1 MEIQIQTLKKNYGR
15 KAALDS
21 ISLTIGNGMFG
32 LLGRNGAGKTT
43 LMQILSTLREPDSGS
58 VTFDG
63 IPLSDTRNVRPLIG
77 YLPQEFSLYP
87 DMPVLEIM
95 RYLAALSDLPMEVQ
109 RQRIPDLLQRVN
121 LWEDRGKKVRKL
133 SGGMK
138 RRLGIAQ
145 ALLHDPQVL
154 IADEPT
160 VGLDPQERLRFY
172 ALLNEF
178 SSNRIVIVSAK
189 SAGLLPLS
197 RLRTVRDGFPSYSSS
212 ISSRFCAAFQK
223 NSLTMFVDIGHIWRL
238 VLASHGFRNFIEN
251 LPFIADF
258 HGQAAVIAASI
269 LISPNLFEFPGQPLH
284 SILKFALGK
293 IFGVQIRVCV
303 HSYFCMSDN
312 GDLTQPHKL
321 HIIG

>member
-1 MEIQIQTLKKNYGR
+1 MEIKIQALKKNYGQ
-15 KAALDS
+15 KTALDN
-21 ISLTIGNGMFG
+21 ISLTIENGMFG

-43 LMQILSTLREPDSGS
+43 MMQILSTLREPASGT
-58 VTFDG
+58 VTFNG
-63 IPLSDTRNVRPLIG
+63 IPLEDTRKIRPLIG

-87 DMPVLEIM
+87 DMSVLEIM
-95 RYLAALSDLPMEVQ
+95 RYLAALSNLPMEVQ

-178 SSNRIVIVSAK
+178 SSNRIVIVSSHIVSDIETVCEKVAVLDAGKLLFTGTVEDLAQTAAGKVYELTVPK
-189 SAGLLPLS
+189 SRQVSIQNEYCILS
-197 RLRTVRDGFPSYSSS
+197 S
-212 ISSRFCAAFQK
+212 Q
-223 NSLTMFVDIGHIWRL
+223 GH
-238 VLASHGFRNFIEN
+238 LA
-251 LPFIADF
+251 D
-258 HGQAAVIAASI
+258 V
-269 LISPNLFEFPGQPLH
+269 
-284 SILKFALGK
+284 K
-293 IFGVQIRVCV
+293 IRVL
-303 HSYFCMSDN
+303 HDN
-312 GDLTQPHKL
+312 VPTVGDPVTCEATVEDGYMEMLRQLERGVKK
-321 HIIG
+321 

>member
-1 MEIQIQTLKKNYGR
+1 MEIQIQALKKNYGQ
-15 KAALDS
+15 KAALDN
-21 ISLTIGNGMFG
+21 ISLTIENGMFG

-43 LMQILSTLREPDSGS
+43 LMQILSTLREPASGT
-58 VTFDG
+58 VTFNG
-63 IPLSDTRNVRPLIG
+63 IPLEDTRKIRPLIG

-87 DMPVLEIM
+87 DMSVLEIM
-95 RYLAALSDLPMEVQ
+95 RYLAALSNLPMEVQ

-178 SSNRIVIVSAK
+178 SSNRIVIVSSHIVSDIETVCEKVAVLDAGKLLFTGTVEDLAQTAAGKVYELTVPK
-189 SAGLLPLS
+189 SRQVSIQNEYCILS
-197 RLRTVRDGFPSYSSS
+197 S
-212 ISSRFCAAFQK
+212 Q
-223 NSLTMFVDIGHIWRL
+223 GH
-238 VLASHGFRNFIEN
+238 LA
-251 LPFIADF
+251 D
-258 HGQAAVIAASI
+258 V
-269 LISPNLFEFPGQPLH
+269 
-284 SILKFALGK
+284 K
-293 IFGVQIRVCV
+293 IRVL
-303 HSYFCMSDN
+303 HDN
-312 GDLTQPHKL
+312 VPTVGDPVTCEATVEDGYMEMLRQLERGVKK
-321 HIIG
+321 

>member
-1 MEIQIQTLKKNYGR
+1 MEIQIQALKKNYGQ
-15 KAALDS
+15 KAVLDN

-43 LMQILSTLREPDSGS
+43 LMQILSTLREPTSGT
-58 VTFDG
+58 VTFNE
-63 IPLSDTRNVRPLIG
+63 IPLEDTRKIRSLIG

-87 DMPVLEIM
+87 DMSVLEIM

-178 SSNRIVIVSAK
+178 SSNRIVIVSSHIVSDIETVCEKVAVLDAGKLLFTGTVEDLAQTAEGKVYELTVPK
-189 SAGLLPLS
+189 S
-197 RLRTVRDGFPSYSSS
+197 R
-212 ISSRFCAAFQK
+212 Q
-223 NSLTMFVDIGHIWRL
+223 
-238 VLASHGFRNFIEN
+238 
-251 LPFIADF
+251 
-258 HGQAAVIAASI
+258 ASI
-269 LISPNLFEFPGQPLH
+269 QNQYCVLSSQGHLADV
-284 SILKFALGK
+284 K
-293 IFGVQIRVCV
+293 IRVLHDSV
-303 HSYFCMSDN
+303 PAA
-312 GDLTQPHKL
+312 GDPVTCEATVEDGYMEMLRQLEQGVKK
-321 HIIG
+321 

>member
-1 MEIQIQTLKKNYGR
+1 MEIQIQALKKNYGQ
-15 KAALDS
+15 KTALDN
-21 ISLTIGNGMFG
+21 ISLTIENGMFG

-43 LMQILSTLREPDSGS
+43 LMQILSTLREPTSGT
-58 VTFDG
+58 VTFNG
-63 IPLSDTRNVRPLIG
+63 IPLEDTRKIRPLIG

-87 DMPVLEIM
+87 DMSVLEIM
-95 RYLAALSDLPMEVQ
+95 RYLAALSNLPMEVQ

-178 SSNRIVIVSAK
+178 SSNRIVIVSSHIVSDIETVCEKVAVLDAGKLLFTGTVEDLAQTAAGKVYELTVPK
-189 SAGLLPLS
+189 SRQVSIQNEYCILS
-197 RLRTVRDGFPSYSSS
+197 S
-212 ISSRFCAAFQK
+212 Q
-223 NSLTMFVDIGHIWRL
+223 GH
-238 VLASHGFRNFIEN
+238 LA
-251 LPFIADF
+251 D
-258 HGQAAVIAASI
+258 V
-269 LISPNLFEFPGQPLH
+269 
-284 SILKFALGK
+284 K
-293 IFGVQIRVCV
+293 IRVL
-303 HSYFCMSDN
+303 HDN
-312 GDLTQPHKL
+312 VPTVGDPVTCEATVEDGYMEMLRQLERGVKK
-321 HIIG
+321 

>member
-1 MEIQIQTLKKNYGR
+1 MEIQIQALKKNYGQ
-15 KAALDS
+15 KAALDN

-43 LMQILSTLREPDSGS
+43 LMQILSTLREPTSGT
-58 VTFDG
+58 VTFNE
-63 IPLSDTRNVRPLIG
+63 IPLEDTRKIRSLIG

-87 DMPVLEIM
+87 DMSVLEIM
-95 RYLAALSDLPMEVQ
+95 RYLAALPDLPMEVQ

-178 SSNRIVIVSAK
+178 SSNRIVIVSSHIVSDIETVCEKVAVLDAGKLLFTGTVEDLAQTAEGKVYELTVPK
-189 SAGLLPLS
+189 S
-197 RLRTVRDGFPSYSSS
+197 R
-212 ISSRFCAAFQK
+212 Q
-223 NSLTMFVDIGHIWRL
+223 
-238 VLASHGFRNFIEN
+238 
-251 LPFIADF
+251 
-258 HGQAAVIAASI
+258 ASI
-269 LISPNLFEFPGQPLH
+269 QNQYCVLSSQGHLADV
-284 SILKFALGK
+284 K
-293 IFGVQIRVCV
+293 IRVLHDSV
-303 HSYFCMSDN
+303 PAV
-312 GDLTQPHKL
+312 GDPVTCEATVEDGYMEMLRQLEQGVKK
-321 HIIG
+321 

>member
-1 MEIQIQTLKKNYGR
+1 MEIQIQALKKNYGR
-15 KAALDS
+15 KVALDN
-21 ISLTIGNGMFG
+21 ITLTIENGMFG

-43 LMQILSTLREPDSGS
+43 LMQILSTLREPTSGT
-58 VTFDG
+58 VTFDKT
-63 IPLSDTRNVRPLIG
+63 PQRDTRKVRPLIG

-87 DMPVLEIM
+87 DMSVLEIM
-95 RYLAALSDLPMEVQ
+95 RYLAALSNLPAEVQ

-178 SSNRIVIVSAK
+178 SSNRIVIVSSHIVSDIETVCEKVAVLDAGKLLFNGAVEDLAQTAAGKVYELTVPK
-189 SAGLLPLS
+189 S
-197 RLRTVRDGFPSYSSS
+197 R
-212 ISSRFCAAFQK
+212 Q
-223 NSLTMFVDIGHIWRL
+223 
-238 VLASHGFRNFIEN
+238 
-251 LPFIADF
+251 
-258 HGQAAVIAASI
+258 ASI
-269 LISPNLFEFPGQPLH
+269 QNQYCVLSSQGHLADV
-284 SILKFALGK
+284 K
-293 IFGVQIRVCV
+293 IRV
-303 HSYFCMSDN
+303 
-312 GDLTQPHKL
+312 L
-321 HIIG
+321 HDSVPTVGNPVTCEATVEDGYMEMLRQLEQGVKK

>member
-1 MEIQIQTLKKNYGR
+1 MEIQIQALKKNYGQ
-15 KAALDS
+15 KAVLDN

-43 LMQILSTLREPDSGS
+43 LMQILSTLREPTSGT
-58 VTFDG
+58 VTFNE
-63 IPLSDTRNVRPLIG
+63 IPLEDTRKIRSLIG

-87 DMPVLEIM
+87 DMSVLEIM

-178 SSNRIVIVSAK
+178 SSNRIVIVSSHIVSDIETVCEKVAVLDAGKLLFTGTVEDLAQTAEGKVYELTVPK
-189 SAGLLPLS
+189 S
-197 RLRTVRDGFPSYSSS
+197 R
-212 ISSRFCAAFQK
+212 Q
-223 NSLTMFVDIGHIWRL
+223 
-238 VLASHGFRNFIEN
+238 
-251 LPFIADF
+251 
-258 HGQAAVIAASI
+258 ASI
-269 LISPNLFEFPGQPLH
+269 QNQYCVLSSQGHLADV
-284 SILKFALGK
+284 K
-293 IFGVQIRVCV
+293 IRVLHDSV
-303 HSYFCMSDN
+303 PAV
-312 GDLTQPHKL
+312 GDPVTCEATVEDGYMEMLRQLEQGVKK
-321 HIIG
+321 

>member
-1 MEIQIQTLKKNYGR
+1 MEIQIQALKKNYGQ
-15 KAALDS
+15 KAALDN

-43 LMQILSTLREPDSGS
+43 LMQILSTLREPTSGT
-58 VTFDG
+58 VTFNE
-63 IPLSDTRNVRPLIG
+63 IPLEDIRKIRSLIG

-87 DMPVLEIM
+87 DMSVLEIM

-178 SSNRIVIVSAK
+178 SSNRIVIVSSHIVSDIETVCEKVAVLDAGKLLFTGTVEDLAQTAEGKVYELTVPK
-189 SAGLLPLS
+189 S
-197 RLRTVRDGFPSYSSS
+197 R
-212 ISSRFCAAFQK
+212 Q
-223 NSLTMFVDIGHIWRL
+223 
-238 VLASHGFRNFIEN
+238 
-251 LPFIADF
+251 
-258 HGQAAVIAASI
+258 ASI
-269 LISPNLFEFPGQPLH
+269 QNQYCVLSSQGHLADV
-284 SILKFALGK
+284 K
-293 IFGVQIRVCV
+293 IRVLHDSV
-303 HSYFCMSDN
+303 PAV
-312 GDLTQPHKL
+312 GDPVTCEATVEDGYMEMLRQLEQGVKK
-321 HIIG
+321 

>member
-1 MEIQIQTLKKNYGR
+1 MEIQIQALKKRYGQ
-15 KAALDS
+15 KVALDN

-43 LMQILSTLREPDSGS
+43 LMQILSTLREPTSGKI
-58 VTFDG
+58 TFDN
-63 IPLSDTRNVRPLIG
+63 IPLEDTRQVRPLIG

-87 DMPVLEIM
+87 DMSVVEIM
-95 RYLAALSDLPMEVQ
+95 RYLAALSDLPAEVQ
-109 RQRIPDLLQRVN
+109 HQRIPDLLQRVN

-178 SSNRIVIVSAK
+178 SGNRIVIVSSHIVSDIETVCEKVAVLDAGKLLFSGAVEDLAQMAAGKVYELTVPK
-189 SAGLLPLS
+189 S
-197 RLRTVRDGFPSYSSS
+197 R
-212 ISSRFCAAFQK
+212 
-223 NSLTMFVDIGHIWRL
+223 
-238 VLASHGFRNFIEN
+238 
-251 LPFIADF
+251 
-258 HGQAAVIAASI
+258 QAAIQNEYRVLSSQGHLADV
-269 LISPNLFEFPGQPLH
+269 
-284 SILKFALGK
+284 K
-293 IFGVQIRVCV
+293 IRV
-303 HSYFCMSDN
+303 
-312 GDLTQPHKL
+312 L
-321 HIIG
+321 HDSVPAVGNPVTCEATVEDGYMEMLRQLEVKK